1 VINDVTLQTLCYA
14 SQVKTSEFGWKSWAQ
29 ESQGRF
35 EVLRKNGK
43 VTLSLSIKFTLIK
56 AFNSYSSLT
65 SVDTHNDNA
74 QYKYGTYLN

>member
-1 VINDVTLQTLCYA
+1 MNRI
-14 SQVKTSEFGWKSWAQ
+14 TSYFTFMALLAILATIFPFFNNFFSGY
-29 ESQGRF
+29 
-35 EVLRKNGK
+35 
-43 VTLSLSIKFTLIK
+43 SIPIQLLIK